1 MCNIGVNSKPV
12 CHKPGSLPTPHD
24 PGCNSLIFRIAHLPE
39 RRLLSLCPT
48 LSTYRIY
55 WRGRKVLSIISLF
68 IVVFL
73 SILVTRI
80 ASIALTHTG
89 MTRESARFQARSAF
103 TGAGFTTAESEMV
116 VNHPVRR
123 KIVQVLM
130 LLGNAG
136 IIVAASSL
144 ILTFV
149 TRGAPTGLTIK
160 IVLLIAGMIGL
171 WSLASSKWADRML
184 SRYISRI
191 LNLYTKLAVRDY
203 NSLLHL
209 AGEYRLAELEVQEAD
224 WINGKSLAEAKLREE
239 GINVLGIKRQN
250 AAYIGNPLG
259 ETLVKEN
266 DSLILYGRVSA
277 I

>member
-1 MCNIGVNSKPV
+1 MI
-12 CHKPGSLPTPHD
+12 
-24 PGCNSLIFRIAHLPE
+24 
-39 RRLLSLCPT
+39 
-48 LSTYRIY
+48 
-55 WRGRKVLSIISLF
+55 SIVSLF
-68 IVVFL
+68 VVVFL

-89 MTRESARFQARSAF
+89 MSRDSARFQARSAF

-123 KIVQVLM
+123 KIVQILM

-149 TRGAPTGLTIK
+149 TRGDPTEFTLK
-160 IVLLIAGMIGL
+160 IVLLVAGMVFL
-171 WSLASSKWADRML
+171 WTLASSKWADRML

-191 LNLYTKLAVRDY
+191 LNRYTRLSVRDY
-203 NSLLHL
+203 DSLLQL

-224 WINGKSLAEAKLREE
+224 WINGKSLAEANLRSE
-239 GINVLGIKRQN
+239 GINVIGIKRAN
-250 AAYIGNPLG
+250 GVYIGNPVG
-259 ETLVKEN
+259 ETMANEG

-277 I
+277 IEELDRRRKGYFGDREHRESVAQQKEVVQEEQMQDEQGDAEK